1 MPHTFIR
8 GHVLADLVAEYSEPS
23 LEEEVKKQHMDGKL
37 VGMVSLQES
46 LSQRVYVEGAT
57 N

>member
-1 MPHTFIR
+1 MPHTFIK
-8 GHVLADLVAEYSEPS
+8 GHVLADLVAKFAESP
-23 LEEEVKKQHMDGKL
+23 LEEEIEKHGMDGKL